1 MIDLLNSS
9 IIYFFGIAILLTSLT
24 KVLDGS
30 VDEAPIV
37 SVIFGIPFL
46 DLCSVVWVV
55 GGAVTLPYAKERIR
69 RAWFSIQS

>member
-9 IIYFFGIAILLTSLT
+9 IIYFFGSTILLTSLT
-24 KVLDGS
+24 KVLDRS

-46 DLCSVVWVV
+46 DRCSVV
-55 GGAVTLPYAKERIR
+55 
-69 RAWFSIQS
+69 